1 MDLKTKRD
9 ALLAEAKA
17 IYDAAISAERG
28 MSEDETKTFDAKVAE
43 ADGIQATLDRQAK
56 LGSIQTAHASE
67 VEGRKTL
74 PAHQELAPK
83 DAPEFKRAEV
93 VERKR
98 EPGEVLGVMIRG
110 MYQFRGDKPAAM
122 AWAEQRYGG
131 HSPEYR
137 VLGVSD
143 FTAGGATVP
152 DEFSSEIIPLLAAQ
166 SVFRRAGAVVLPL
179 RGTMTIPKMTGGTTA
194 YWFGEG
200 EAITPSHATFGQVKL
215 IEKTCGIVSAI
226 SNDLLR
232 LGTPAVDRLIR
243 DDIVTA
249 LANAE
254 DAAFFKGTGTEH
266 KPKGLY
272 YQMASAHNT
281 ATAGTALANFRT
293 DIQDCLTFLDDD
305 NVPRVRRA
313 WFYPT
318 STITYMKWSVV
329 DSNSNFAFPELRA
342 NDTIDGFPVYVTN
355 NLTTEMY
362 HVEMSKVF
370 IGDGQGLE
378 LRIQD
383 GAAWDNSGT
392 VVSGFSY
399 DQSVIRAI
407 KKVDMVM
414 ADPNAAACQNTLTV

>member
-9 ALLAEAKA
+9 ALLAEARA
-17 IYDAAISAERG
+17 ILDAAKAAERG
-28 MSEDETKTFDAKVAE
+28 MSEEETNTFDAKMKE
-43 ADGIQATLDRQAK
+43 ADGITATLDREAK
-56 LGSIQTAHASE
+56 LPAPVA
-67 VEGRKTL
+67 EGRRTL
-74 PAHQELAPK
+74 PDHQLEPDPAVPK
-83 DAPEFKRAEV
+83 FRAEV

-98 EPGEVLGVMIRG
+98 EPGEVLGVMIRA
-110 MYQFRGDKPAAM
+110 MYQFRGDKPAAIN
-122 AWAEQRYGG
+122 WAETRYGG
-131 HSPEYR
+131 SSPEAR
-137 VLGVSD
+137 VLGVSS
-143 FTAGGATVP
+143 FSAGGATVP
-152 DEFSSEIIPLLAAQ
+152 DEFSSEIIPLLAAK
-166 SVFRRAGAVVLPL
+166 SVFRAAGAVVLPL
-179 RGTMTIPKMTGGTTA
+179 NGTMTIPKMTGGTTA
-194 YWFGEG
+194 YWFGENT
-200 EAITPSHATFGQVKL
+200 AITPSHATFGQVKL
-215 IEKTCGIVSAI
+215 IEKSCGIVSAI

-266 KPKGLY
+266 KPKGIY
-272 YQMASAHNT
+272 YQMTSAHNT

-293 DIQDCLTFLDDD
+293 DINDCLTYLDDD

-318 STITYMKWSVV
+318 STITYMKWTIV
-329 DSNSNFAFPELRA
+329 DGNSNFAFPELRA
-342 NDTIDGFPVYVTN
+342 SNTIDGFPVYVTN

-370 IGDGQGLE
+370 IGDGQGLQLE
-378 LRIQD
+378 VRD

-392 VVSGFSY
+392 VVPGFSY

-407 KKVDMVM
+407 KKVDMVL